1 MSSVFSIPPQN
12 LGHFFS
18 KSTETPEEISETV
31 TAVDTPVIGGSVYQ
45 MLYEQD
51 RVHRTP
57 RQLTFMTKEK
67 SRSVLLRFKVEST
80 PQGEQKVVFMPG
92 NCHASTHLENMAK
105 IITMI
110 KEASA

>member
-1 MSSVFSIPPQN
+1 
-12 LGHFFS
+12 
-18 KSTETPEEISETV
+18 
-31 TAVDTPVIGGSVYQ
+31 
-45 MLYEQD
+45 
-51 RVHRTP
+51 
-57 RQLTFMTKEK
+57 MTKEK

-92 NCHASTHLENMAK
+92 NCHASTHLGNMAK